1 MNRTLVVGA
10 RLAGAAAILGCLVWR
25 LGAGPFLD
33 GLRAV
38 NAWAVLVALLLGAV
52 VTLCS
57 AWRWA
62 LVARGLG
69 VPLPLARAVAA
80 SYRAQFLNTVL
91 PGGVVGDVHRGYR
104 HGKDSGDLP
113 RALRAVAWERVAG
126 QLVQVLIAAVVL
138 TFIPSPFRAGAAI
151 AVPAAAAG
159 LLLVVLLLRSVAHS
173 GTGRTARFLRLAR
186 DDVRRGVVARDV
198 LPQVVLASAL
208 AVAGYVAM
216 FLLAAHTAGS
226 TVSLRLLVPI
236 ALLALLAMAVP
247 LNVGG
252 WGPREGVVA
261 WAFAAVGVG
270 AAQGLAVSTVYG
282 VLVAAATLPGAVV
295 LVLGRLAR
303 APQTTPTSHPANA
316 PKPEPAAESRRAAV
330 VAGGAARA

>member
-33 GLRAV
+33 GLRDV
-38 NAWAVLVALLLGAV
+38 DGWSVLAALLLGAF

-69 VPLPLARAVAA
+69 VPLPLSRAVAA

-138 TFIPSPFRAGAAI
+138 TVLPSPFRGGAEI
-151 AVPAAAAG
+151 ALPLAAAG
-159 LLLVVLLLRSVAHS
+159 VVVLVVALRSIARS
-173 GTGRTARFLRLAR
+173 GTGRTSRLLRIAR
-186 DDVRRGVVARDV
+186 DDVRRGVIARGV
-198 LPQVVLASAL
+198 LPRVVFASAL

-216 FLLAAHTAGS
+216 FLLASHTAGS
-226 TVSLRLLVPI
+226 AVSLGLLLPI

-261 WAFAAVGVG
+261 WAFASIGAG

-295 LVLGRLAR
+295 LVVGRLAR
-303 APQTTPTSHPANA
+303 APETSPTSHPANA
-316 PKPEPAAESRRAAV
+316 PRPEPAAEPRRAPV